1 MRKDFEE
8 TVIEEV
14 ELENHK
20 KKKLRRLKYISVLPA
35 LVTLLNGGLGFAS
48 ICLSSR
54 GVLEGETSFALHGIQ
69 FTNFGLAGVLIF
81 LAMIADMLDGH
92 LARLSHSTSSFG
104 GQLDSLCDCLSFG
117 AAPAFLIWAVM
128 QHKID
133 TLVNPGSLA
142 RGPMV
147 RFIWL
152 SAAVYVICTIVR
164 LARFNVENEEE
175 SSSHSSFTGIPS
187 PAAAGVLAAVI
198 VFFQD
203 IYLSHGPQSFL
214 YQFVEYFIVY
224 TIPFITIGLGLLMI
238 SRIEYPHLINHYL
251 RGRKPFEYLLIAA
264 GCIGLIIWS
273 LSIALLLSFSAFALS
288 GVSKA
293 VGRKI
298 KRKPAHCPAQDS
310 DKQTENLQ
318 D

>member
-1 MRKDFEE
+1 MKKEYEE

-20 KKKLRRLKYISVLPA
+20 RKKLRRLRYISVLPA

-54 GVLEGETSFALHGIQ
+54 GVLEGEASFALHGIQ
-69 FTNFGLAGVLIF
+69 FTNFGLAGVMIF
-81 LAMIADMLDGH
+81 LAMVADMLDGH

-117 AAPAFLIWAVM
+117 AAPAFLVWAVL

-133 TLVNPGSLA
+133 TLVNPGTLA

-187 PAAAGVLAAVI
+187 PAAAGVLAGII
-198 VFFQD
+198 VFFQNVY
-203 IYLSHGPQSFL
+203 ISHGPQSFW
-214 YQFVEYFIVY
+214 YQLTESVIVY

-251 RGRKPFEYLLIAA
+251 RGRKPFQYLLIAA

-273 LSIALLLSFSAFALS
+273 LSVALLLSFCAFALS
-288 GVSKA
+288 GLLKSI
-293 VGRKI
+293 GRKI
-298 KRKPAHCPAQDS
+298 KRKPVYSAAGNTG
-310 DKQTENLQ
+310 KTIEE
-318 D
+318 